1 MNFKEIHE
9 YIVDYGDTPY
19 KYISDL
25 YAVPEKD
32 KNYICALY
40 LTHQAY
46 KKEAERLQ
54 SKTSLNRSQVLL
66 DSSLIYLEKTR
77 GFLTRKEFSKQ
88 LDYFA
93 PLVGNYGIYD
103 SEEQLYNDFVD
114 IILTSEREILIK
126 RNTIVKVQDAFDT
139 FSKSYDNLLASY
151 SELLLNYPLKND
163 LLVLSDQ
170 EYEEV
175 ISNFKNILLETE
187 NTLNRYQSILATEN
201 DGVNVDFKRKPVDTY
216 DFIVSEKQ
224 IELLKEGV
232 YFDFNNWL
240 ALIENARLNKIGDFW
255 DELATAHSLLQRN
268 LFVLSKGKVP
278 TENIELDSRIIDKIK
293 YIDAESALIP
303 YLLYLGAKNDL
314 LKTQLKESNFN
325 SVEKFYVDLHQF
337 LQQCKFNLQLLESRL
352 KSGKNE
358 KNQLFFQ
365 NLAKNKD
372 GLLLFISNEGGFLL
386 EKEVEVS
393 NSLKSLLVN
402 DFLSNR
408 FKPSFVSYQSLNL
421 ATYIQSLNTVQN
433 QGKSLTTAVKTESGA
448 QIIGGSLL
456 NTKVVPFVSVVEGN
470 SVKSFAQNFITQ
482 NDFNEPFDYFH
493 CSATFKSNN
502 GFGAVFYPEKL
513 EKSTFEKQQ
522 GLLLFFNNSGQLQK
536 KIQLPYSRKISNVL
550 TADNGSGYVLMSENE
565 YLAASYFK
573 SELMFINTLGTVV
586 WKKVLPFTTFDSN
599 IKFSDNGILVFA
611 NAIQK
616 VPGNDHIKSEVKV
629 LSFNKEGGLVLEKDI
644 PTTSSRFASK
654 IQKDQSGK
662 WLILGFIGNNDLY
675 NLREKD
681 VFFYM
686 LDHSFDD
693 LGGGELTSVER
704 P

>member
-1 MNFKEIHE
+1 
-9 YIVDYGDTPY
+9 
-19 KYISDL
+19 
-25 YAVPEKD
+25 
-32 KNYICALY
+32 Y
-40 LTHQAY
+40 LTHEAY

-54 SKTSLNRSQVLL
+54 SKTSLSRTEVLL
-66 DSSLIYLEKTR
+66 DSALIYLNKTR
-77 GFLTRKEFSKQ
+77 SSLTEKEFFKQ
-88 LDYFA
+88 VDYFA
-93 PLVGNYGIYD
+93 PLVGNYGIFE
-103 SEEQLYNDFVD
+103 SKEQLYNDFVD
-114 IILTSEREILIK
+114 IILTSEREILVK
-126 RNTIVKVQDAFDT
+126 RNTIVKVQNAFEALSNSYKSLLDT
-139 FSKSYDNLLASY
+139 Y
-151 SELLLNYPLKND
+151 SALLLNYPLKND
-163 LLVLSDQ
+163 LLVLSDK
-170 EYEEV
+170 EFEDAT
-175 ISNFKNILLETE
+175 SNFKTSLLNTE
-187 NTLNRYQSILATEN
+187 NTLAQYQSTLVAEN
-201 DGVNVDFKRKPVDTY
+201 GGINVDFKRKPVDSY
-216 DFIVSEKQ
+216 DFTVSDKQ

-232 YFDFNNWL
+232 YFDFNSWL
-240 ALIENARLNKIGDFW
+240 AQVENARLNKIGDFW
-255 DELATAHSLLQRN
+255 DELSTTHSLLQRN
-268 LFVLSKGKVP
+268 LFVLSKGRVP
-278 TENIELDSRIIDKIK
+278 NENVELDSRIIDKIK

-325 SVEKFYVDLHQF
+325 SVEKFYVDLHQY
-337 LQQCKFNLQLLESRL
+337 LQQCKFNLQLLDSRL
-352 KSGKNE
+352 RSGKNE

-372 GLLLFISNEGGFLL
+372 ELLLFISNEGGFILG
-386 EKEVEVS
+386 KEVEIS

-433 QGKSLTTAVKTESGA
+433 QGKSLTTAVKTEDDGK

-456 NTKVVPFVSVVEGN
+456 NSKVLPFVSVIEGN
-470 SVKSFAQNFITQ
+470 TVKSFAQNFITQ

-493 CSATFKSNN
+493 CSATFKTNS

-513 EKSTFEKQQ
+513 KKPTIEKQQ
-522 GLLLFFNNSGQLQK
+522 GLLLLFNNSGQLQK
-536 KIQLPYSRKISNVL
+536 KIQLPYTRKISNVL

-565 YLAASYFK
+565 YLASSYFK
-573 SELMFINTLGTVV
+573 SELMFINTMGTVV
-586 WKKVLPFTTFDSN
+586 WKKVLPISTFDSN
-599 IKFSDNGILVFA
+599 IKSSDNGILVFA

-616 VPGNDHIKSEVKV
+616 IPGNDQIKSDVKV
-629 LSFNKEGGLVLEKDI
+629 LSFNKEGGLVLEKHI